1 KPLTIAAKGQGKL
14 YGDAVAF
21 AGTEFVARGV
31 EKDDAVISVTL
42 TSDGAAAVATVDE
55 YDIDVSDAQGTG
67 LANYDIT
74 YVKGALVVEKK
85 PLTIAAKGQGKL
97 YGETVAFAGTEFTAS
112 GLENDDAVTSVTLT
126 SDGAI
131 ALAVVGDYYIEA
143 SDALG
148 TGLDNYFIDYEAG
161 TLT

>member
-74 YVKGALVVEKK
+74 YVKGALVVEKRSEERRAGK
-85 PLTIAAKGQGKL
+85 EGKL
-97 YGETVAFAGTEFTAS
+97 HGETDAYESTEC
-112 GLENDDAVTSVTLT
+112 
-126 SDGAI
+126 
-131 ALAVVGDYYIEA
+131 
-143 SDALG
+143 
-148 TGLDNYFIDYEAG
+148 
-161 TLT
+161 